1 MSEKTIS
8 ILLCGVGGQGILLA
22 SAIAAKAAILA
33 GYDVKTN
40 EVHGMA
46 QRGGSVTAS
55 VRFGRN
61 VHSPLIELGGADAM
75 LSLEAIEAIR
85 CHQYLK
91 AGGVAVVSMQRVIP
105 ITVSSGRAE
114 YPCPDEILP
123 ALFPRL
129 RFIDA
134 IAEAQVLGNPKTANV
149 LLLGALAAMS
159 THLPASAWE
168 EALRE
173 CVPPK
178 HLDINLKAFH
188 KGAEAAKP

>member
-1 MSEKTIS
+1 MSRPTKST
-8 ILLCGVGGQGILLA
+8 
-22 SAIAAKAAILA
+22 
-33 GYDVKTN
+33 
-40 EVHGMA
+40 
-46 QRGGSVTAS
+46 
-55 VRFGRN
+55 
-61 VHSPLIELGGADAM
+61 
-75 LSLEAIEAIR
+75 
-85 CHQYLK
+85 
-91 AGGVAVVSMQRVIP
+91 
-105 ITVSSGRAE
+105 E

-134 IAEAQVLGNPKTANV
+134 IAEAQALGNPKTANV

-173 CVPPK
+173 CVPQK